1 MSNEHE
7 PGDDASRAVELDE
20 ELECQLLQTTA
31 GRQMLAKL
39 KTLNSEE

>member
-1 MSNEHE
+1 MSNEFE
-7 PGDDASRAVELDE
+7 PDDDASRPVELDE

>member
-1 MSNEHE
+1 MLNEHE
-7 PGDDASRAVELDE
+7 PDDDASRPLELDE

>member
-1 MSNEHE
+1 MSNDFESD
-7 PGDDASRAVELDE
+7 DDACWPVELDE
-20 ELECQLLQTTA
+20 EPECQVLQTPA

>member
-1 MSNEHE
+1 MSSEYE
-7 PGDDASRAVELDE
+7 PGDEAVGLDE
-20 ELECQLLQTTA
+20 ELECLLLQTPA

>member
-1 MSNEHE
+1 MSNEYE
-7 PGDDASRAVELDE
+7 PDDDASWPVELDE
-20 ELECQLLQTTA
+20 EMECQQLQTPA